1 MRIFIECSLFFSSV
15 LSNSFVLYAQTNE
28 LEVVLSSSNLDDT
41 GAAANVADSNIALA
55 LEATASSETNDVGN
69 EDLTSSIPSS
79 DGSSIVSYETNIGV
93 VVASPACS
101 ATEQPWQEERN
112 SSNEG
117 SNRPGQDDGDEI
129 KKHAIKLKDGALAAA
144 EAAASVSPSCPSA
157 VKEGL
162 QPSEKRQST
171 VSKDVVLPE
180 TSKNAISIS
189 IRCSFSTQGQQPS
202 AKMSPH
208 GQRIIIRSK
217 SQELIKTS
225 STPKQ
230 RSSSLPRKFSP
241 HELESGGS
249 SFVANTS
256 STSQVSLGHCRVRP
270 PPPRQRPKT
279 SPSAARYAEGQSN
292 GASSKSISSS
302 NHSSSAVKPIRKTR
316 VNSHPSVPRP
326 PMELNDRHP
335 GVSPPRS
342 RLRVRSNSQDRN
354 RTAPAQEQRHKS
366 LPRNL
371 PSKNKGSSGI
381 PHTSSSSVSTAGRSR
396 AQSRIER
403 STSKNREVGAREP
416 MLDLPPAPPPRR
428 RPNASSSGGMRPPPP
443 NRRPLK
449 SPVARCN
456 GSKIQS
462 SVETEVSASL
472 PSHGAHAQQSRPRPP
487 RVQWQSKVPKN
498 GTGNASSNTAGINNS
513 DRTGTGN
520 ASSNT
525 AGINNSD
532 RTGTGN
538 ASSNTAGINNSD
550 RTSSIRRG
558 QTSPTTSIAVPRTTS
573 NNTSSSRHVRIRS
586 QEETRKSSAPEQ
598 HFSSMPRS
606 LPSRSGSTSAST
618 TSTQSTAFS
627 SPFSDSSA
635 DRNQVHGSSKRVS
648 VRSRND
654 GLSSSHDNS
663 DSSCNS
669 SSHSSGSK
677 NSNNS
682 NSTNSSRN
690 STHTS
695 KSSRSGTDNNSGNK
709 HAGHREQHGRQQK

>member
-171 VSKDVVLPE
+171 ESKDVVLPE

-498 GTGNASSNTAGINNS
+498 GTGNASSNTAGINNC
-513 DRTGTGN
+513 
-520 ASSNT
+520 
-525 AGINNSD
+525 
-532 RTGTGN
+532 
-538 ASSNTAGINNSD
+538 D

>member
-171 VSKDVVLPE
+171 ESKDVVLPE

-513 DRTGTGN
+513 DRT
-520 ASSNT
+520 
-525 AGINNSD
+525 
-532 RTGTGN
+532 
-538 ASSNTAGINNSD
+538 
-550 RTSSIRRG
+550 SSIRRG